1 MTRRLTEEQKQKIRE
16 AAKDGRLP
24 CAMAFRLAEEL
35 DVPVRLIGDFC
46 NEEDIRIKNC
56 QLGCFP

>member
-46 NEEDIRIKNC
+46 N
-56 QLGCFP
+56 